1 MSDGPRQQRRQR
13 RLVLF
18 TRWPAPAR
26 CKRRLA
32 VAIGPRRAAAVQ
44 ERLLRHGLA
53 AARSATRAAS
63 GIGGTGGLPG
73 DPIELVLAVCGLGD
87 RARRRWGQTLA
98 VDRIVGQGEGSLGL
112 RLRRQVVRARREGVT
127 ELVLIGSDLPQL
139 CGADLLAAFAALR
152 RSPLVLGPARDG
164 GYWLIGL
171 SPQRSAP
178 RLFAGAHAPIPWGRP
193 SVLRS
198 TLEGATAEGLTP
210 ILLAERA
217 DLDRPSDLA
226 AWR

>member
-1 MSDGPRQQRRQR
+1 M
-13 RLVLF
+13 F

-26 CKRRLA
+26 CKGRLA
-32 VAIGPRRAAAVQ
+32 AAIGPRRAAAVQ

-53 AARSATRAAS
+53 AAREAARAA
-63 GIGGTGGLPG
+63 GGTGGLPG
-73 DPIELVLAVCGLGD
+73 DPFELVLAVCGLGD
-87 RARRRWGQTLA
+87 RARRRWGQALA
-98 VDRIVGQGEGSLGL
+98 VDRTVSQGEGSLGL
-112 RLRRQVVRARREGVT
+112 RLRRQVERARREGVT

-171 SPQRSAP
+171 SPQRPAP
-178 RLFAGAHAPIPWGRP
+178 RLFAGANAPIPWGREF
-193 SVLRS
+193 VLRS
-198 TLEGATAEGLTP
+198 TLAGASAEGLTP